1 MQTKKYLFI
10 GLKNDESEYQMEV
23 KLIRENPDGSADF
36 SFDLSDQEKEALLC
50 LGILTGIKRGIE
62 EGKLYVA
69 EREQV
74 DGNEDSSTL
83 QTSTVQ
89 T

>member
-1 MQTKKYLFI
+1 
-10 GLKNDESEYQMEV
+10 MEV

-36 SFDLSDQEKEALLC
+36 SFDLSDKEKEALLC

-62 EGKLYVA
+62 EGKLYMT
-69 EREQV
+69 EEQQQ

-83 QTSTVQ
+83 
-89 T
+89 

>member
-1 MQTKKYLFI
+1 
-10 GLKNDESEYQMEV
+10 MEV

-50 LGILTGIKRGIE
+50 LGIMTGIKNGIE
-62 EGKLYVA
+62 EGKLYMA
-69 EREQV
+69 EREQA

-83 QTSTVQ
+83 QAPTVQ
-89 T
+89 A

>member
-1 MQTKKYLFI
+1 MGFNTLTKKCLFI
-10 GLKNDESEYQMEV
+10 GLKNVESEYQMEV

-36 SFDLSDQEKEALLC
+36 SFDMTDKEKEALLC

-62 EGKLYVA
+62 EGKLYMT
-69 EREQV
+69 EEQT

-83 QTSTVQ
+83 
-89 T
+89 